1 MEPLLHLL
9 LALAVGLL
17 IGLERGWHERGAA
30 EGTRMAGIRT
40 FALVGLLGGLWAL
53 LAGAFGAALLGLS
66 FAAFAALVIIAY
78 VRSSAT
84 DRDYGT
90 TTAVAALVTFALGA
104 LTMAGHADIAV
115 AGAVITATV
124 LSLKPVLHRWISQLE
139 AKELFGTLK
148 LLLISVVVLPVLPN
162 RGYGPWQALN
172 PYQLWWFVVLIAAIS
187 FAGYFAI
194 KLTGSRA
201 GIMLTAL
208 FGGMASSTATTL
220 NLARLGRRSSLH
232 TVLAAAVLAT
242 AGTMFPRIL
251 LEVAVVNRSLLPALA
266 GPLAAM
272 TALAYAIALWLWRRP
287 DGRGETAELELAN
300 PFELLPALKFG
311 VLLAA
316 IMVLAEGA
324 RTWFGDMGVYL
335 LAGVSGLADVDAITL
350 SLARLAGNELSPPI
364 AAQAIVLA
372 ATVNTLVKGVLVASI
387 ADRRM
392 AMRTTPALMAI
403 ILAGAIGLWWAG
415 PG

>member
-1 MEPLLHLL
+1 MEPLLHLG
-9 LALAVGLL
+9 LALAAGLL

-30 EGTRMAGIRT
+30 EGMRIAGVRT
-40 FALVGLLGGLWAL
+40 FALIGLLGGLWTL
-53 LAGAFGAALLGLS
+53 LADRFGVLLLGFA
-66 FAAFAALVIIAY
+66 FAAFAALVIVAY
-78 VRSSAT
+78 VRSSAV

-104 LTMAGHADIAV
+104 LAVADHQGMAA
-115 AGAVITATV
+115 AGAVVTATL
-124 LSLKPVLHRWISQLE
+124 LSLKPLLHGWISQLQ

-172 PYQLWWFVVLIAAIS
+172 PYELWWFVVLIAAIS

-194 KLTGSRA
+194 KLAGARA

-220 NLARLGRRSSLH
+220 NLARLGQRINLYN
-232 TVLAAAVLAT
+232 VLTAAVLTT

-251 LEVAVVNRSLLPALA
+251 LEVAVVNHRLLPTVAA
-266 GPLAAM
+266 PLLAM
-272 TALAYAIALWLWRRP
+272 TALAYALALWLWRRP
-287 DGRGETAELELAN
+287 AMAGETGGLDVSN

-311 VLLAA
+311 ALLAV
-316 IMVLAEGA
+316 IMVLAEAA
-324 RTWFGDMGVYL
+324 RIRFGDAGVYL

-350 SLARLAGNELSPPI
+350 SLARLAGGQLSSHV
-364 AAQAIVLA
+364 AAQGIVLA
-372 ATVNTLVKGVLVASI
+372 ATVNTLVKGALVTAI
-387 ADRRM
+387 AGRSL
-392 AMRTTPALMAI
+392 AVRTVPALAAI
-403 ILAGAIGLWWAG
+403 VLAGALGVWWTGAG
-415 PG
+415 

>member
-1 MEPLLHLL
+1 MEPLLHLG

-30 EGTRMAGIRT
+30 EGMRIAGIRT
-40 FALVGLLGGLWAL
+40 FALIGLLGGLWTL
-53 LAGAFGAALLGLS
+53 LADRFGVLLLGFA

-78 VRSSAT
+78 VRSST
-84 DRDYGT
+84 VDRDYGT

-104 LTMAGHADIAV
+104 LAV
-115 AGAVITATV
+115 AGHQAVAAAGAVVAATL
-124 LSLKPVLHRWISQLE
+124 LSLKPLLHGWISRLQ

-162 RGYGPWQALN
+162 RGYGPWHALN
-172 PYQLWWFVVLIAAIS
+172 PYELWWFVVLIAAIS

-194 KLTGSRA
+194 KLAGARA

-220 NLARLGRRSSLH
+220 NLARLGHRTNLYA
-232 TVLAAAVLAT
+232 VLTAAVLAT

-251 LEVAVVNRSLLPALA
+251 LEVAVVNHRLVPTVAAPLL
-266 GPLAAM
+266 AM
-272 TALAYAIALWLWRRP
+272 TVLAYALSLWLWRHPAARSES
-287 DGRGETAELELAN
+287 GELELAN

-311 VLLAA
+311 ALLAA
-316 IMVLAEGA
+316 IMILAEAA
-324 RTWFGDMGVYL
+324 RLWWGDAGVYL

-350 SLARLAGNELSPPI
+350 SLARLAGGQLSDHV

-372 ATVNTLVKGVLVASI
+372 AGVNTLIKAVLVAVI
-387 ADRRM
+387 AGRRL
-392 AMRTTPALMAI
+392 AVRTVPALAAVI
-403 ILAGAIGLWWAG
+403 VVGAAALWWTGAG
-415 PG
+415 